1 MLFRSRR
8 VFSEVFF
15 DGQVLYG
22 GSRNSVSPYLTYT
35 NYFSTTRYLASAGVF
50 GAGRWAGWLVAPR
63 LEYKFYYEKVYSY
76 QDTYMLTISP
86 QDVVNKSM
94 IAGMEIS
101 RMFEMPFWAVEGN
114 YSISFKEEAN
124 WFKINDRM
132 SAENAM
138 PKSDRAVAVKINLK
152 TQSQQSFSFT
162 ISRDELL
169 NKVNSLGVSLQ
180 VRLPF

>member
-1 MLFRSRR
+1 MLFR
-8 VFSEVFF
+8 
-15 DGQVLYG
+15 
-22 GSRNSVSPYLTYT
+22 
-35 NYFSTTRYLASAGVF
+35 
-50 GAGRWAGWLVAPR
+50 
-63 LEYKFYYEKVYSY
+63 
-76 QDTYMLTISP
+76 SP